1 LLISITLF
9 FIGLLGIVFNRRSI
23 LLILLCIEVMLL
35 AVNLNFI
42 FYSVYLDDLIGQL
55 FALYVLT
62 VAAAESAI
70 GLALLVIYYRVHNT
84 LSIESVNL
92 LQGLFYTMYFFIF
105 QEFFCLLPEIFLG
118 LFTCLLLVLYSF
130 LSGVLFRFFNKTFV
144 LRETSY
150 WLSLQLIF
158 FTLLL
163 LLNNPIS
170 ESSLFFG
177 LLFYSYGVYVVKI
190 FLISFIFFIFSIGYP
205 YFESQLLNSFEFF
218 ILLIFSVL
226 GLLLLVQANDTLSF
240 YLALEFQSLC
250 FYALASFK
258 RDSSFSVEAG
268 LKYFILGAFSSGVF
282 LFGCSLLYGTTG
294 STNFGVYSILF
305 ALEFN
310 DQVPAIAV
318 LGFLFVL
325 VGFLFKI
332 TAAPFHF
339 WAPDTYEGAP
349 SFVSFFFAV
358 VPKIAFVFVIIRLVF
373 SCFYSWMFVWGLF
386 FLSSALLS
394 LLFGS
399 FGALSQRKVKRFLVF
414 SSIAHVG
421 YLLLGISSGSLYGLS
436 SVFFYLFVYTVMV
449 FNMWSIFFV
458 FQKRTKNKMFGV
470 AFLEDFRLLYREN
483 IFLAVFSLAFLFSI
497 AGIPPLAGFY
507 SKLFIFFSISLSG
520 SFYFFLV
527 LVICLSIVTTF
538 YYLRWI
544 KIVAF
549 DFKKDNALCTSK
561 LITASFISKAQS
573 FLISFGLF
581 FITFFFCSPGFLLII
596 THRLALLSFSLL
608 FLKSAGFF

>member
-1 LLISITLF
+1 
-9 FIGLLGIVFNRRSI
+9 
-23 LLILLCIEVMLL
+23 
-35 AVNLNFI
+35 
-42 FYSVYLDDLIGQL
+42 
-55 FALYVLT
+55 
-62 VAAAESAI
+62 
-70 GLALLVIYYRVHNT
+70 
-84 LSIESVNL
+84 
-92 LQGLFYTMYFFIF
+92 
-105 QEFFCLLPEIFLG
+105 
-118 LFTCLLLVLYSF
+118 
-130 LSGVLFRFFNKTFV
+130 
-144 LRETSY
+144 
-150 WLSLQLIF
+150 
-158 FTLLL
+158 
-163 LLNNPIS
+163 
-170 ESSLFFG
+170 
-177 LLFYSYGVYVVKI
+177 
-190 FLISFIFFIFSIGYP
+190 
-205 YFESQLLNSFEFF
+205 
-218 ILLIFSVL
+218 
-226 GLLLLVQANDTLSF
+226 
-240 YLALEFQSLC
+240 
-250 FYALASFK
+250 
-258 RDSSFSVEAG
+258 
-268 LKYFILGAFSSGVF
+268 
-282 LFGCSLLYGTTG
+282 
-294 STNFGVYSILF
+294 
-305 ALEFN
+305 
-310 DQVPAIAV
+310 
-318 LGFLFVL
+318 
-325 VGFLFKI
+325 
-332 TAAPFHF
+332 
-339 WAPDTYEGAP
+339 
-349 SFVSFFFAV
+349 
-358 VPKIAFVFVIIRLVF
+358 
-373 SCFYSWMFVWGLF
+373 MFVWGLF

>member
-1 LLISITLF
+1 MILDKLFYLLVSIMLF

-23 LLILLCIEVMLL
+23 LLILLCVEVILL

-42 FYSVYLDDLIGQL
+42 FYSVYLDDLVGQL

-84 LSIESVNL
+84 LSIESINL
-92 LQGLFYTMYFFIF
+92 LQGLFYKMYFFIF

-118 LFTCLLLVLYSF
+118 LFTCFSLVFYSF
-130 LSGVLFRFFNKTFV
+130 LSGVVFRFINKTFV

-163 LLNNPIS
+163 IVNNPIS
-170 ESSLFFG
+170 ESFLFFG
-177 LLFYSYGVYVVKI
+177 LLSYSYSIYVAKI
-190 FLISFIFFIFSIGYP
+190 FFISFIFFIFSIGYS
-205 YFESQLLNSFEFF
+205 YFEKQRFNSFEFF
-218 ILLIFSVL
+218 VLFIFSVL
-226 GLLLLVQANDTLSF
+226 GLLLLVQANDTLAF

-282 LFGCSLLYGTTG
+282 LFGCSLLYGITG
-294 STNFGVYSILF
+294 STNFGVYSLLF
-305 ALEFN
+305 ALDFN
-310 DQVPAIAV
+310 EHVSAITV

-349 SFVSFFFAV
+349 TFVSFFFAV
-358 VPKIAFVFVIIRLVF
+358 IPKIAFVFVLIRLVF
-373 SCFYSWMFVWGLF
+373 SCFYSWLFIWGLF
-386 FLSSALLS
+386 FLSSSLLS

-421 YLLLGISSGSLYGLS
+421 YLLLGLASGSLYGLS

-458 FQKRTKNKMFGV
+458 FQKHNKNKMVGV
-470 AFLEDFRLLYREN
+470 VFLEDFRLLYREN
-483 IFLAVFSLAFLFSI
+483 IFLAVFSLTFLFSM

-507 SKLFIFFSISLSG
+507 SKLFIFFSISSSG

-527 LVICLSIVTTF
+527 FVILLSIVTTF

-544 KIVAF
+544 KILAF
-549 DFKKDNALCTSK
+549 DFKKDTALCTSK
-561 LITASFISKAQS
+561 LSAVSFFSKAQS
-573 FLISFGLF
+573 VLMGFGFF
-581 FITFFFCSPGFLLII
+581 FITFFFCSPGFLLIM
-596 THRLALLSFSLL
+596 THRLALLSFS
-608 FLKSAGFF
+608 